1 MASSFTVQ
9 TDFITV
15 HKAERKRGVHNQT
28 TRTKTKKKKGE
39 HAHER
44 KEKNQRRKKTREW
57 RHKMSLTTSLGFRQS
72 YIPVRTSRI
81 YEVRL
86 NYRALI

>member
-28 TRTKTKKKKGE
+28 TRTKTKKKRGSTLTKG
-39 HAHER
+39 
-44 KEKNQRRKKTREW
+44 KRRTREE
-57 RHKMSLTTSLGFRQS
+57 RRQENGD
-72 YIPVRTSRI
+72 IK
-81 YEVRL
+81 
-86 NYRALI
+86 